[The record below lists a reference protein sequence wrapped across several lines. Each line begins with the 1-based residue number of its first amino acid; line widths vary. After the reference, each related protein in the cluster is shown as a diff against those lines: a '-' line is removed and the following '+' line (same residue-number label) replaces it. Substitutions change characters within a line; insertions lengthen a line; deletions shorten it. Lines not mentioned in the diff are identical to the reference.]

1 MPICLD
7 TIVHEQHWVQIHIQM
22 TWTFGTPKNNVIS
35 KATSQKSNN
44 YTNRTIS
51 SFSDWKDEF
60 LFGRELTMIFTPGF
74 SRYFSTFLV
83 KNVWSTQT
91 CNFSL
96 LRKNV
101 LHFRHDKLC
110 VHWPKWLKT

>member
-35 KATSQKSNN
+35 KATSQISNN

-60 LFGRELTMIFTPGF
+60 LFGRELTMIFTAGF
-74 SRYFSTFLV
+74 SRYFFYLSCQKYVVHTNMQLLTVKKKCTAFST
-83 KNVWSTQT
+83 
-91 CNFSL
+91 
-96 LRKNV
+96 
-101 LHFRHDKLC
+101 
-110 VHWPKWLKT
+110 